1 MKTTKD
7 IEEYLKVLGADYK
20 TIKEGIWLVKL
31 KDTDIDNLVISH
43 EPPIVVFRINLMPVP
58 AKKKEAFFRRL
69 LEINATELLHGA
81 YGLEGDKVVLVDTLQ
96 SENLDLNE
104 IEASIE
110 SLYYSL
116 VHHFAELAAYLD

>member
-1 MKTTKD
+1 MKTNKD
-7 IEEYLKVLGADYK
+7 IEEYLKILEADYK

-43 EPPIVVFRINLMPVP
+43 EPPIVVFRINIMPVP
-58 AKKKEAFFRRL
+58 EKNREKFFRRL
-69 LEINATELLHGA
+69 LEINASELLHGA

-96 SENLDLNE
+96 VENLDLNE

-110 SLYYSL
+110 ALYYSV
-116 VHHFAELAAYLD
+116 VHHFGELSAYLD

>member
-7 IEEYLKVLGADYK
+7 IEEYLKILGADYK
-20 TIKEGIWLVKL
+20 TIKEGIWIVKL
-31 KDTDIDNLVISH
+31 KDTDIDNLVISY

-58 AKKKEAFFRRL
+58 AKKREEFFRRL
-69 LEINATELLHGA
+69 LEINASELLHGA

-110 SLYYSL
+110 SLYYSV